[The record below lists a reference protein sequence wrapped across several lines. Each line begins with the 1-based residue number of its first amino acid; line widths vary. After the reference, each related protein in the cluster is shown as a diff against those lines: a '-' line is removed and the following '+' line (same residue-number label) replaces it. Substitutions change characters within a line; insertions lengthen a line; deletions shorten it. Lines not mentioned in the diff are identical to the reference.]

1 MHQHHRS
8 MIPMNDEL
16 IAKIHET
23 HRDVRWICRT
33 LTEMKE
39 TDTRFDDRIHSLEE
53 WQAES
58 AGAGKRTGGIIAGIS
73 ALIAAVSALVVQW
86 LGMD

>member
-1 MHQHHRS
+1 
-8 MIPMNDEL
+8 MNDEL
-16 IAKIHET
+16 TAKIHET

-39 TDTRFDDRIHSLEE
+39 TDTRFDDRIHALEE
-53 WQAES
+53 WRAES
-58 AGAGKRTGGIIAGIS
+58 AGAEKRTGGIIAGVS

-86 LGMD
+86 LGMG

>member
-1 MHQHHRS
+1 MNHQTLFQNEDVFDTDFTPDS
-8 MIPMNDEL
+8 
-16 IAKIHET
+16 IHA
-23 HRDVRWICRT
+23 
-33 LTEMKE
+33 
-39 TDTRFDDRIHSLEE
+39 LEE
-53 WQAES
+53 WRAES